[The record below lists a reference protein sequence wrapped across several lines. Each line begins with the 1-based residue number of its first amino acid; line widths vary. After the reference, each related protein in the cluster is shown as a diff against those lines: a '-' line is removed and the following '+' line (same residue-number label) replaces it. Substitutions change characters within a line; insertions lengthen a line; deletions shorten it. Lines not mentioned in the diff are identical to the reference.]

1 MSLESPPQPQTQH
14 QPECQRL
21 YSSCDVTSAA
31 RLLRK
36 ARHALQ
42 HKTSRRPAL
51 TGPEPWPTHAPSTA
65 PPPLCAAH
73 HHCTRCL
80 ATCLPFTFP
89 TACLPCRM
97 CLTNVQPPP
106 FQCFPRPQDKPDIH
120 PGPQGS
126 HGAATAWL
134 LHSAPSQAPLD
145 MVAGLGTLH
154 THPSS
159 LVCQDPTA
167 PWVEIPAGPALHPS
181 WTSSRTGEELP
192 APGTSGEAQTDGGD
206 NTESKRPARP
216 QNNEVVT
223 CSVMAANGSD
233 SRFLPQDALPRETCS
248 LTRGGKGKGGLSV
261 GPRHQK
267 ASLSA
272 TLSVETRL

>member
-42 HKTSRRPAL
+42 HKTSRLPAL

-106 FQCFPRPQDKPDIH
+106 FQCFPQPQDKTDIH

-126 HGAATAWL
+126 HGAAIAWL
-134 LHSAPSQAPLD
+134 LHSAPSQVHWIWWLGWGHCTLTPPALSVKTLQLPGLRSLQD
-145 MVAGLGTLH
+145 PPYTLPGQAAGLGR
-154 THPSS
+154 SS
-159 LVCQDPTA
+159 LPQGQ
-167 PWVEIPAGPALHPS
+167 VERL
-181 WTSSRTGEELP
+181 RLMGEI
-192 APGTSGEAQTDGGD
+192 T
-206 NTESKRPARP
+206 RR
-216 QNNEVVT
+216 
-223 CSVMAANGSD
+223 ANGQPD
-233 SRFLPQDALPRETCS
+233 PRTMKS
-248 LTRGGKGKGGLSV
+248 
-261 GPRHQK
+261 
-267 ASLSA
+267 
-272 TLSVETRL
+272 